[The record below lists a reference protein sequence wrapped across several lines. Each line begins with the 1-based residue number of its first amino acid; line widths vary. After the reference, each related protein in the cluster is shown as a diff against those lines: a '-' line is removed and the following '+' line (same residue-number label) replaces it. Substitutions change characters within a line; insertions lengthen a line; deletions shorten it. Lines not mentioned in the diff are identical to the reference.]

1 MTVPLR
7 AALYLRVSTAR
18 QAEHDVSIPD
28 QKRQGEAYCQ
38 SRGYQ
43 LVETYVEPGASA
55 TNDRR
60 PEFQRM
66 IEAGTSKPAPFD
78 VVIVHSFS
86 RFFRDHFE
94 LEFYV
99 RKLAK
104 NGVRLV
110 SITQEMGDD
119 PMHVMMRQI
128 MALFDEYQSKENA
141 KHVLRALKENARQGF
156 WNGSL
161 PPIGYRV
168 VAAEQRGAKVK
179 KKLEIDPLHA
189 ETVRL
194 IYRLALEGNGT
205 SGPMG
210 VKNIT
215 AHLNRQRIFTRDG
228 GRWGIGQ
235 VHRIL
240 TRATY
245 VGRHEFNKRAK
256 SKELKPVSEVIAVAV
271 PPLIDQAT
279 FDAVQAHLRARN
291 PKVTPARVVSGPTL
305 LTGICFCADCG
316 GAMTLRTGKGGRYR
330 YYTCS
335 IKARQGETGC
345 KGRSIPMEKLDNLV
359 VGHIEDRLLQP
370 ERLEEVLASVLDR
383 RQERTERRRE
393 HIAELNKQAA
403 ETDLR
408 LKRLYDAIETGVAD
422 LDDPALKERIV
433 GLKAIRDQA
442 QADADRAQATAESA
456 GQQAITPAMVQKFA
470 QTARE
475 RIRTDGGSYRREHLR
490 ALAQRVEVAEK
501 EVRIMGS
508 KGDLLRTLAAASG
521 VRPATPG
528 VRSSVLNWRRGW
540 DSNPRYAHTHNGF
553 RDRPDRPLWH
563 LSKRKRRRAYSH
575 PPATPQPPHA
585 ASLDTANPPAVTT
598 PTRAREPRRGAWP
611 CLRARLPGR
620 AAALT
625 KRIGRTQRSRSTLCS
640 QSSAPAESS
649 IASRQT
655 PS

>member
-66 IEAGTSKPAPFD
+66 IEAGTSKPAAFD

-99 RKLAK
+99 RRLAK
-104 NGVRLV
+104 NGVKLV

-161 PPIGYRV
+161 PPIGYRIV
-168 VAAEQRGAKVK
+168 RREQRGAKVK

-189 ETVRL
+189 DTIRL
-194 IYRLALEGNGT
+194 IYRLALEGDGT

-215 AHLNRQRIFTRDG
+215 AYLNRHRLFTRDG

-240 TRATY
+240 TRRTY
-245 VGRHEFNKRAK
+245 IGEHEFNKRSKAK
-256 SKELKPVSEVIAVAV
+256 ALKPVSEIVTVAV
-271 PPLIDQAT
+271 PPIIDQTT
-279 FDAVQAHLRARN
+279 FDAVQAHLRSRN
-291 PKVTPARVVSGPTL
+291 PKITPARVVSGPTL

-335 IKARQGETGC
+335 IKARQGEMGC

-359 VGHIEDRLLQP
+359 ARHIEDRLLQP
-370 ERLEEVLASVLDR
+370 ERLEEVLAAVLDR
-383 RQERTERRRE
+383 RQARSERRRE
-393 HIAELNKQAA
+393 HIAELNKRTT

-408 LKRLYDAIETGVAD
+408 LKRLYDAIESGVAD
-422 LDDPALKERIV
+422 LGDTALRDRV
-433 GLKAIRDQA
+433 AGLKATRDQA
-442 QADADRAQATAESA
+442 QADSERAQALLESS
-456 GQQAITPAMVQKFA
+456 GQQAITPQMVRKFA
-470 QTARE
+470 RTARE
-475 RIRTDGGSYRREHLR
+475 RMRIEGGGYRRDHLR
-490 ALAQRVEVAEK
+490 ALAQRVEVADK

-508 KGDLLRTLAAASG
+508 KGDLLRTLAAGAG
-521 VRPATPG
+521 VAPATPG
-528 VRSSVLNWRRGW
+528 VRSSVLSWRRGR
-540 DSNPRYAHTHNGF
+540 DSNPRWYCYHAGF
-553 RDRPDRPLWH
+553 QDRCNQPLCH
-563 LSKRKRRRAYSH
+563 LSDKEEHHRERPKYVERSGPSAYNTIPLRLRLSE
-575 PPATPQPPHA
+575 
-585 ASLDTANPPAVTT
+585 L
-598 PTRAREPRRGAWP
+598 ARVWRQ
-611 CLRARLPGR
+611 
-620 AAALT
+620 
-625 KRIGRTQRSRSTLCS
+625 RI
-640 QSSAPAESS
+640 
-649 IASRQT
+649 
-655 PS
+655 